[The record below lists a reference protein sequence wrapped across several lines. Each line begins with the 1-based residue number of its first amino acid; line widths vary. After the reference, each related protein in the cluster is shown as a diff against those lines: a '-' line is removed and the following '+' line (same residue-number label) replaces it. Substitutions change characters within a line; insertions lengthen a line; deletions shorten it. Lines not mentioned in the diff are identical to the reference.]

1 MNKQRPVLKGLE
13 RENMTSVEAFQN
25 NTLRPVIKMQH
36 SLLIATFNRYIINK
50 KVDFLSLTDPKKRER
65 IKGVFTKDIS
75 FKNQTIGCIIG
86 QFTTEEYHFY
96 AINSSELNRRI
107 IQIIIQRVQDSLA
120 ELA

>member
-50 KVDFLSLTDPKKRER
+50 KVDFLSLTDSKKRER
-65 IKGVFTKDIS
+65 IKGVFTKDNS

-86 QFTTEEYHFY
+86 QFTIEEYHFY